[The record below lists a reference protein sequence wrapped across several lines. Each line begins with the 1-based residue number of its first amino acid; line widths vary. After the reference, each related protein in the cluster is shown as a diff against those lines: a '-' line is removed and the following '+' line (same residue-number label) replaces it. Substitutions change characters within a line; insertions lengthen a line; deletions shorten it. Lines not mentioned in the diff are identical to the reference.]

1 MALLVNPNN
10 RKKDPNLEKILL
22 EEHEQGQDQEDL
34 IQGSKTTDQRDDED
48 KFEVL
53 AEEMRKKEEE
63 GKRFQRYYWVEKYFF
78 EEEWKKWVKEMKS
91 NEEFMSEYEKNA

>member
-1 MALLVNPNN
+1 MACWLINPNN

-63 GKRFQRYYWVEKYFF
+63 EKRYYWEEKSVFF
-78 EEEWKKWVKEMKS
+78 KEWKKWVKEMKS
-91 NEEFMSEYEKNA
+91 NTEFMSEYENNA